1 MINSGDIT
9 RDMSENCGVTQSSNH
24 HDYYSK
30 NFLILTMLSVLC
42 VKWIYVDI
50 KNISTALWIF
60 MTFDNIQFLRVGGH
74 IAEADCGETGAGEVE
89 GGDVGLHVSD
99 TPAVRVVVLSG
110 QNRHPTSD
118 KQKMEEN

>member
-9 RDMSENCGVTQSSNH
+9 RDMSEYCGVTQSSNH

-89 GGDVGLHVSD
+89 GGDVGLHVAD
-99 TPAVRVVVLSG
+99 TAGVRVVVLAS
-110 QNRHPTSD
+110 QHRHPASD
-118 KQKMEEN
+118 